1 MAFFVEMFDKDRNHR
16 CDDKIIVITGANC
29 GIGLETAKEVLVRGA
44 RVIILCRN
52 QERMDGAL
60 AQLKK
65 ISPKVEGI
73 IMDLKSFDSVKT
85 ASEALR
91 NTVNHVDILILN
103 AGIMKVP
110 LEICEG
116 LESQQCTNHF
126 SHFLFL
132 NLVFDLVKNAE
143 GKPRVIS
150 VSSMAH
156 QMSKNE
162 SIYWRKF
169 ENEEAYTKEIGIDT
183 MSSWEPYGASK
194 LANFFHM
201 RHAAKLDPKVSF
213 FSLHPG
219 VVKTELAR
227 SWQASSPILFTFM
240 GPFMGIF
247 LKTPIQGAQ
256 TSIYCA
262 LSPEL
267 DDEKFNGKYFSD
279 IKLTDPHSRFAY
291 DNNEADKMAEKLWKT
306 SEEITSSTLQ

>member
-1 MAFFVEMFDKDRNHR
+1 
-16 CDDKIIVITGANC
+16 
-29 GIGLETAKEVLVRGA
+29 
-44 RVIILCRN
+44 
-52 QERMDGAL
+52 MDAAL
-60 AQLKK
+60 TQLKE
-65 ISPKVEGI
+65 ISSKVEGI
-73 IMDLKSFDSVKT
+73 LMDLKSFDSVKT
-85 ASEALR
+85 ASEELR
-91 NTVNHVDILILN
+91 KTVDHIDILILN

-132 NLVFDLVKNAE
+132 NLVFDLVKNAS

-156 QMSKNE
+156 QMGKNE
-162 SIYWRKF
+162 TFYWRRF
-169 ENEEAYTKEIGIDT
+169 ENAEAYTKEIGVDT
-183 MSSWEPYGASK
+183 MYSWEPYGASK
-194 LANFFHM
+194 LANLLHM

-227 SWQASSPILFTFM
+227 SWQAASPIMFTLAK
-240 GPFMGIF
+240 PLMGIF

-256 TSIYCA
+256 TSLYCA
-262 LSPEL
+262 LSPEP

-279 IKLTDPHSRFAY
+279 IKLTDPHARFAY
-291 DNNEADKMAEKLWKT
+291 DNADADKMAEDLWKI
-306 SEEITSSTLQ
+306 SEDITSSTLV